1 MPRSD
6 ASIIAECK
14 DRIAQCRNYD
24 ELKSQMTKNEV
35 QGATR
40 SDRASVTRRRVMSPQ
55 ALGGRPF
62 SPQSQSQ
69 YTGGAAQAFLEG

>member
-55 ALGGRPF
+55 SLGGHPF
-62 SPQSQSQ
+62 SPQSQNEFP
-69 YTGGAAQAFLEG
+69 GGAAQASQEG